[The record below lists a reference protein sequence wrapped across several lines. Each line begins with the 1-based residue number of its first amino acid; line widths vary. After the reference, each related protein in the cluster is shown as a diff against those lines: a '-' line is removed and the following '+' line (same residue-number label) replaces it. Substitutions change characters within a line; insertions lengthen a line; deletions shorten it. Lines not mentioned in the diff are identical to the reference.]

1 MWPLMARASVRV
13 LVFTTLL
20 VARPTLVEAIDIQR
34 VISPGG
40 IEAWL
45 VEDHKN
51 PIITLCQS
59 LMAPPP
65 TPKARSGCRLTANL
79 LDKGAGPMTVILS
92 AARWKT
98 WSSASVLMRVV
109 TVSAPVCK
117 LLQRILTR
125 HLIFSALL

>member
-20 VARPTLVEAIDIQR
+20 VARPALVEAIDIQR

-51 PIITLCQS
+51 PIITLS
-59 LMAPPP
+59 ASF
-65 TPKARSGCRLTANL
+65 ASGAAADPEGKEGLAVLTANL
-79 LDKGAGPMTVILS
+79 LDKGAGPYDSDT
-92 AARWKT
+92 
-98 WSSASVLMRVV
+98 
-109 TVSAPVCK
+109 
-117 LLQRILTR
+117 LLPRAGR
-125 HLIFSALL
+125 HGHRPRF